1 MALKSLILAVCLT
14 GAALAREPGEPF
26 RPGMNFFSK
35 QQDVQLGQEASRQV
49 RQKYREVQSPF
60 LKDYVRQIGNRLA
73 SAPAARE
80 TGFPFS
86 FSVLQDKSV
95 NAFALPGGPMFIFS
109 GLVDNEAQ
117 LAAVMAHEMAHV
129 ILRHGTHQASKANL
143 VKLPLLLAGEA
154 LGQESLLTTITNLGA
169 NTLILK
175 YSRDAESDAD
185 AGAPIWWLT
194 PGTIPRRWR
203 SSSTSCNR
211 WAAAAPDGR
220 SSCLTIPTRVTANA
234 PLWLR
239 RRLSAPAAMAS
250 RPASSAARSL
260 RSVLYPVNAAGSASI
275 GKSVNAAAMPGS
287 CRSTQ
292 KSVICSVAPSP
303 K

>member
-1 MALKSLILAVCLT
+1 MALKTFILAVCLT

-35 QQDVQLGQEASRQV
+35 QQDVQLGQEAAQQV

-60 LKDYVRQIGNRLA
+60 LKNYVREIGNRLA

-80 TGFPFS
+80 TGFPFA

-109 GLVDNEAQ
+109 GLVQNVDNEAQ

-143 VKLPLLLAGEA
+143 IKLPLLLAGEA
-154 LGQESLLTTITNLGA
+154 LGQQSLLATITNLGA
-169 NTLILK
+169 NTLIMK

-185 AGAPIWWLT
+185 ALGAHLMAQAGYDPAQMARFFNKLQSMGGRNSGWT
-194 PGTIPRRWR
+194 QFFSDHPNPGNRERAIMAEAQTIRGRYGFETGQFRRAKAEVGASPR
-203 SSSTSCNR
+203 
-211 WAAAAPDGR
+211 
-220 SSCLTIPTRVTANA
+220 
-234 PLWLR
+234 
-239 RRLSAPAAMAS
+239 
-250 RPASSAARSL
+250 
-260 RSVLYPVNAAGSASI
+260 
-275 GKSVNAAAMPGS
+275 
-287 CRSTQ
+287 
-292 KSVICSVAPSP
+292 
-303 K
+303 